1 MPGEAIR
8 LGQILKFCNIRVR
21 VSGEGTKA
29 FFNLRQV
36 CERKGNMNSHDN
48 PWCQPPLG
56 GGRGKPVGW
65 GFCESE
71 YVGDSG
77 EPDVLSW

>member
-8 LGQILKFCNIRVR
+8 LGEILKFFNIKVR

-36 CERKGNMNSHDN
+36 CERKGSMNSHDT
-48 PWCQPPLG
+48 LG
-56 GGRGKPVGW
+56 ASHLSEGVEENWLAGGSTRV
-65 GFCESE
+65 S
-71 YVGDSG
+71 V
-77 EPDVLSW
+77 

>member
-8 LGQILKFCNIRVR
+8 LGQILKFFNIRVR

-36 CERKGNMNSHDN
+36 CERKRNMNSHDI
-48 PWCQPPLG
+48 PWRQSPVG
-56 GGRGKPVGW
+56 GGTGKLAG
-65 GFCESE
+65 
-71 YVGDSG
+71 
-77 EPDVLSW
+77 

>member
-8 LGQILKFCNIRVR
+8 LGQILKFFCIRVR

-36 CERKGNMNSHDN
+36 CERKGNMNSHDT
-48 PWCQPPLG
+48 LG
-56 GGRGKPVGW
+56 ASHLSEWVEGNQLVEGSVRASVW
-65 GFCESE
+65 GTQGIQWF
-71 YVGDSG
+71 
-77 EPDVLSW
+77 

>member
-8 LGQILKFCNIRVR
+8 LGQILKFFNVRVR

-36 CERKGNMNSHDN
+36 CERKGNMNLHDT
-48 PWCQPPLG
+48 LG
-56 GGRGKPVGW
+56 TSYLSEWVEGNQLAGGPMRASVW
-65 GFCESE
+65 GTQGIRWF
-71 YVGDSG
+71 
-77 EPDVLSW
+77 